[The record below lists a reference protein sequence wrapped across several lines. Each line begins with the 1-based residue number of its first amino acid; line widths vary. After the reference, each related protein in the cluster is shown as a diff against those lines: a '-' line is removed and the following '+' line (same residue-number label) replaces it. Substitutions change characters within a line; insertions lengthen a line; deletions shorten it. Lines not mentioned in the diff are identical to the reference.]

1 MVKKKIVKKTAIR
14 KQNSKKT
21 RTRKEPS
28 SSQLFSKV
36 IAVSESTK
44 TISSEI
50 KNMTKI
56 FKENQKILVAMND
69 MIDTLSSSMIQIQ
82 KQSKQIN
89 IIEEDTERL
98 FSGLN
103 QMKGNTKIITKLNE
117 QTVKLEEKIKSIE
130 QSHKSTSKT
139 DELVQTVSE
148 SLDSIRNNSK
158 MIMKVADR
166 VDDLKDEIKT
176 VAKEARSTSG
186 ITEQI
191 DDLRNSIKSISNRTG
206 DIGNDMSN
214 IKNEIGGI
222 VKDTNISSVLGDG
235 LKTFK
240 TEIEEKISGLSNLI
254 NRSDSLASEFHKK
267 TDKVVQE
274 IEGIKNVTN
283 KASNDNSKEVLA
295 LLKLSEYQSGIRMN
309 AESKYGDMK
318 DIEKMTADTID
329 IINLFDKLSI
339 ESNEKIPLPH
349 EVRQWAVGKIFDC
362 ADKWEL
368 RFSEVFQILVDNLG
382 KELLKEAVRIQQVR
396 DIFGIRAV
404 DEIRN
409 ELNISLTSF
418 DTSYSF
424 SSFFFLLRTANIAKI
439 AAIQIEVNIIFE
451 KLTYMYGI
459 AAARF
464 SCITALLSRMSVI
477 PV

>member
-1 MVKKKIVKKTAIR
+1 MVKKKIVKKTAVR
-14 KQNSKKT
+14 KQNSKKI

-166 VDDLKDEIKT
+166 VDDLKDEIST
-176 VAKEARSTSG
+176 VAKEAKSTSG

-283 KASNDNSKEVLA
+283 KASNDSSKEVLA

-318 DIEKMTADTID
+318 GIKKMTADTTD

-382 KELLKEAVRIQQVR
+382 KDLLKEAVRIQQVR

-409 ELNISLTSF
+409 ELNIS
-418 DTSYSF
+418 
-424 SSFFFLLRTANIAKI
+424 
-439 AAIQIEVNIIFE
+439 
-451 KLTYMYGI
+451 
-459 AAARF
+459 
-464 SCITALLSRMSVI
+464 
-477 PV
+477 

>member
-1 MVKKKIVKKTAIR
+1 MVKKKIVKKTAVR

-409 ELNISLTSF
+409 ELNIS
-418 DTSYSF
+418 
-424 SSFFFLLRTANIAKI
+424 
-439 AAIQIEVNIIFE
+439 
-451 KLTYMYGI
+451 
-459 AAARF
+459 
-464 SCITALLSRMSVI
+464 
-477 PV
+477 

>member
-1 MVKKKIVKKTAIR
+1 MVKKKIVKKTAVR

-166 VDDLKDEIKT
+166 VDDLKDEIRT

-382 KELLKEAVRIQQVR
+382 KGLLKEAVRIQQVR

-404 DEIRN
+404 DEIRS
-409 ELNISLTSF
+409 ELNIS
-418 DTSYSF
+418 
-424 SSFFFLLRTANIAKI
+424 
-439 AAIQIEVNIIFE
+439 
-451 KLTYMYGI
+451 
-459 AAARF
+459 
-464 SCITALLSRMSVI
+464 
-477 PV
+477 

>member
-44 TISSEI
+44 TISNEI

-176 VAKEARSTSG
+176 VAKDARSTSG

-191 DDLRNSIKSISNRTG
+191 DDLRDSIKSISNRTG
-206 DIGNDMSN
+206 DIGKDMSN

-382 KELLKEAVRIQQVR
+382 KDLLKEAVRIQQVR

-409 ELNISLTSF
+409 ELNIS
-418 DTSYSF
+418 
-424 SSFFFLLRTANIAKI
+424 
-439 AAIQIEVNIIFE
+439 
-451 KLTYMYGI
+451 
-459 AAARF
+459 
-464 SCITALLSRMSVI
+464 
-477 PV
+477 

>member
-409 ELNISLTSF
+409 ELNIS
-418 DTSYSF
+418 
-424 SSFFFLLRTANIAKI
+424 
-439 AAIQIEVNIIFE
+439 
-451 KLTYMYGI
+451 
-459 AAARF
+459 
-464 SCITALLSRMSVI
+464 
-477 PV
+477 

>member
-44 TISSEI
+44 TISNEI

-130 QSHKSTSKT
+130 QSQKSTSKT

-206 DIGNDMSN
+206 DIGKDMSN

-274 IEGIKNVTN
+274 IEGIKNITN

-309 AESKYGDMK
+309 AESKYGGMK
-318 DIEKMTADTID
+318 DIEKMTSDTTD

-409 ELNISLTSF
+409 ELNIS
-418 DTSYSF
+418 
-424 SSFFFLLRTANIAKI
+424 
-439 AAIQIEVNIIFE
+439 
-451 KLTYMYGI
+451 
-459 AAARF
+459 
-464 SCITALLSRMSVI
+464 
-477 PV
+477 

>member
-1 MVKKKIVKKTAIR
+1 MVKKKIVKKTAVR

-206 DIGNDMSN
+206 DIGKDMSN

-409 ELNISLTSF
+409 ELNIS
-418 DTSYSF
+418 
-424 SSFFFLLRTANIAKI
+424 
-439 AAIQIEVNIIFE
+439 
-451 KLTYMYGI
+451 
-459 AAARF
+459 
-464 SCITALLSRMSVI
+464 
-477 PV
+477 

>member
-14 KQNSKKT
+14 KQNSKKI

-103 QMKGNTKIITKLNE
+103 QMKGNTKIIAKLNE

-166 VDDLKDEIKT
+166 VDDLKDEIST
-176 VAKEARSTSG
+176 VAKEAKSTSG

-368 RFSEVFQILVDNLG
+368 RFSEVFQVLVDNLG
-382 KELLKEAVRIQQVR
+382 KDLLKEAIRIQQVR

-409 ELNISLTSF
+409 ELNIS
-418 DTSYSF
+418 
-424 SSFFFLLRTANIAKI
+424 
-439 AAIQIEVNIIFE
+439 
-451 KLTYMYGI
+451 
-459 AAARF
+459 
-464 SCITALLSRMSVI
+464 
-477 PV
+477 

>member
-166 VDDLKDEIKT
+166 VDDLKDEIRT

-409 ELNISLTSF
+409 ELNIS
-418 DTSYSF
+418 
-424 SSFFFLLRTANIAKI
+424 
-439 AAIQIEVNIIFE
+439 
-451 KLTYMYGI
+451 
-459 AAARF
+459 
-464 SCITALLSRMSVI
+464 
-477 PV
+477 

>member
-1 MVKKKIVKKTAIR
+1 MVKKKIVKKTAVR

-69 MIDTLSSSMIQIQ
+69 MIDTLSSSMVQIQ

-148 SLDSIRNNSK
+148 SLDSIRNNSR
-158 MIMKVADR
+158 MVMKVADR
-166 VDDLKDEIKT
+166 VDDLKDEIKI
-176 VAKEARSTSG
+176 VAKEAGSTSG

-191 DDLRNSIKSISNRTG
+191 DELRNSIKSISNRTG
-206 DIGNDMSN
+206 DIGKDMSN

-240 TEIEEKISGLSNLI
+240 SEIEEKISGLSNLI

-267 TDKVVQE
+267 TDKIVQE
-274 IEGIKNVTN
+274 IEGIKNVTDR
-283 KASNDNSKEVLA
+283 ASNDSSKEVLA
-295 LLKLSEYQSGIRMN
+295 LLKLSEYQSGIRMR
-309 AESKYGDMK
+309 AESKYGDIK
-318 DIEKMTADTID
+318 DIEIMTNDTTD
-329 IINLFDKLSI
+329 IINLFDRVSI

-362 ADKWEL
+362 ADRWEL

-382 KELLKEAVRIQQVR
+382 KELLKESIRVQQVR

-404 DEIRN
+404 DEIRS
-409 ELNISLTSF
+409 ELNIS
-418 DTSYSF
+418 
-424 SSFFFLLRTANIAKI
+424 
-439 AAIQIEVNIIFE
+439 
-451 KLTYMYGI
+451 
-459 AAARF
+459 
-464 SCITALLSRMSVI
+464 
-477 PV
+477 

>member
-368 RFSEVFQILVDNLG
+368 RFSEVFQILVNNLG
-382 KELLKEAVRIQQVR
+382 KDLLKEAVRIQQVR

-409 ELNISLTSF
+409 ELNIS
-418 DTSYSF
+418 
-424 SSFFFLLRTANIAKI
+424 
-439 AAIQIEVNIIFE
+439 
-451 KLTYMYGI
+451 
-459 AAARF
+459 
-464 SCITALLSRMSVI
+464 
-477 PV
+477 

>member
-283 KASNDNSKEVLA
+283 KASNDSSKEVLA

-318 DIEKMTADTID
+318 DIEKMTTDTID

-368 RFSEVFQILVDNLG
+368 RFSEVFQILIDNLG

-409 ELNISLTSF
+409 ELNIS
-418 DTSYSF
+418 
-424 SSFFFLLRTANIAKI
+424 
-439 AAIQIEVNIIFE
+439 
-451 KLTYMYGI
+451 
-459 AAARF
+459 
-464 SCITALLSRMSVI
+464 
-477 PV
+477 

>member
-1 MVKKKIVKKTAIR
+1 MVKKKIVKKTAVR

-166 VDDLKDEIKT
+166 VDDLKDEIRT

-368 RFSEVFQILVDNLG
+368 RFSEVFQILVNNLG
-382 KELLKEAVRIQQVR
+382 KDLLKEAVRIQQVR

-409 ELNISLTSF
+409 ELNIS
-418 DTSYSF
+418 
-424 SSFFFLLRTANIAKI
+424 
-439 AAIQIEVNIIFE
+439 
-451 KLTYMYGI
+451 
-459 AAARF
+459 
-464 SCITALLSRMSVI
+464 
-477 PV
+477 

>member
-21 RTRKEPS
+21 STRKEPS

-166 VDDLKDEIKT
+166 VDDLKDEIRT

-274 IEGIKNVTN
+274 IEGIKKVTN

-368 RFSEVFQILVDNLG
+368 RFSEVFQVLVDNLG
-382 KELLKEAVRIQQVR
+382 KDLLKEAIRIQQVR

-409 ELNISLTSF
+409 ELNIS
-418 DTSYSF
+418 
-424 SSFFFLLRTANIAKI
+424 
-439 AAIQIEVNIIFE
+439 
-451 KLTYMYGI
+451 
-459 AAARF
+459 
-464 SCITALLSRMSVI
+464 
-477 PV
+477 

>member
-1 MVKKKIVKKTAIR
+1 MVKKKIVKKTAVR

-148 SLDSIRNNSK
+148 SLDSIRNNSR
-158 MIMKVADR
+158 MVMKVADR
-166 VDDLKDEIKT
+166 VDDLKDEIKI
-176 VAKEARSTSG
+176 VAKEAGSTSG

-191 DDLRNSIKSISNRTG
+191 DELRNSIKSISNRTG
-206 DIGNDMSN
+206 DIGKDMSN

-240 TEIEEKISGLSNLI
+240 SEIEEKISGLSNLI

-267 TDKVVQE
+267 TDKIVQE
-274 IEGIKNVTN
+274 IEGIKNVTDR
-283 KASNDNSKEVLA
+283 ASNDSSKEVLA
-295 LLKLSEYQSGIRMN
+295 LLKLSEYQSGIRMR
-309 AESKYGDMK
+309 AESKYGDIK
-318 DIEKMTADTID
+318 DIEIMTNDTTD
-329 IINLFDKLSI
+329 IINLFDRVSI

-362 ADKWEL
+362 ADRWEL

-382 KELLKEAVRIQQVR
+382 KELLKESIRVQQVR

-404 DEIRN
+404 DEIRS
-409 ELNISLTSF
+409 ELNIS
-418 DTSYSF
+418 
-424 SSFFFLLRTANIAKI
+424 
-439 AAIQIEVNIIFE
+439 
-451 KLTYMYGI
+451 
-459 AAARF
+459 
-464 SCITALLSRMSVI
+464 
-477 PV
+477 

>member
-1 MVKKKIVKKTAIR
+1 MVKKKIVKKTAVR

-166 VDDLKDEIKT
+166 VDDLKDEIST
-176 VAKEARSTSG
+176 VAKEAKSTSG

-382 KELLKEAVRIQQVR
+382 KDLLKEAVRIQQVR

-409 ELNISLTSF
+409 ELNIS
-418 DTSYSF
+418 
-424 SSFFFLLRTANIAKI
+424 
-439 AAIQIEVNIIFE
+439 
-451 KLTYMYGI
+451 
-459 AAARF
+459 
-464 SCITALLSRMSVI
+464 
-477 PV
+477 

>member
-1 MVKKKIVKKTAIR
+1 MVKKKIVKKTAVR

-36 IAVSESTK
+36 VTVSESTK
-44 TISSEI
+44 TISNEI

-176 VAKEARSTSG
+176 VAKEAKSTSG

-206 DIGNDMSN
+206 DIGKDMSN

-409 ELNISLTSF
+409 ELNIS
-418 DTSYSF
+418 
-424 SSFFFLLRTANIAKI
+424 
-439 AAIQIEVNIIFE
+439 
-451 KLTYMYGI
+451 
-459 AAARF
+459 
-464 SCITALLSRMSVI
+464 
-477 PV
+477 

>member
-1 MVKKKIVKKTAIR
+1 MAKKKIVKKTVT
-14 KQNSKKT
+14 KKENSKKPK
-21 RTRKEPS
+21 TRKEPS
-28 SSQLFSKV
+28 PLQLFNKV
-36 IAVSESTK
+36 TAVSESTK
-44 TISSEI
+44 TISNEI

-69 MIDTLSSSMIQIQ
+69 MIDTLSSSIIQIQ

-103 QMKGNTKIITKLNE
+103 QMKGNTRIITKLNE
-117 QTVKLEEKIKSIE
+117 QTVKLEEKIKNIE

-166 VDDLKDEIKT
+166 VDDLKDEFKI
-176 VAKEARSTSG
+176 VAKEAGSTSG
-186 ITEQI
+186 ITKQI
-191 DDLRNSIKSISNRTG
+191 DELRNSIKSISNRTG
-206 DIGNDMSN
+206 DIGEDMSN
-214 IKNEIGGI
+214 IRNEIGGI
-222 VKDTNISSVLGDG
+222 VKDTNISSILGDG

-240 TEIEEKISGLSNLI
+240 SEIEDKISGLSNII

-267 TDKVVQE
+267 TDKVVQD
-274 IEGIKNVTN
+274 IESIKNVTN
-283 KASNDNSKEVLA
+283 KASSDSSKEVLA
-295 LLKLSEYQSGIRMN
+295 LLKLSEYQSGIRMQ
-309 AESKYGDMK
+309 AESKYGGMK
-318 DIEKMTADTID
+318 DVEKMTTDTTD
-329 IINLFDKLSI
+329 VINLFDKLSI

-409 ELNISLTSF
+409 KLNIS
-418 DTSYSF
+418 
-424 SSFFFLLRTANIAKI
+424 
-439 AAIQIEVNIIFE
+439 
-451 KLTYMYGI
+451 
-459 AAARF
+459 
-464 SCITALLSRMSVI
+464 
-477 PV
+477 

>member
-44 TISSEI
+44 TISNEI

-117 QTVKLEEKIKSIE
+117 QSVKLEEKIKSIE

-283 KASNDNSKEVLA
+283 KASNDSSKEVLA

-318 DIEKMTADTID
+318 DIEKMTTDTID

-368 RFSEVFQILVDNLG
+368 RFSEVFQILIDNLG

-409 ELNISLTSF
+409 ELNIS
-418 DTSYSF
+418 
-424 SSFFFLLRTANIAKI
+424 
-439 AAIQIEVNIIFE
+439 
-451 KLTYMYGI
+451 
-459 AAARF
+459 
-464 SCITALLSRMSVI
+464 
-477 PV
+477 

>member
-1 MVKKKIVKKTAIR
+1 MVKKKIVKKTAVR

-36 IAVSESTK
+36 VAVSESTK

-166 VDDLKDEIKT
+166 VDDLKDEIRT

-206 DIGNDMSN
+206 DIGKDMSN

-222 VKDTNISSVLGDG
+222 VKDTNISSILGDG

-240 TEIEEKISGLSNLI
+240 SEIEEKISGLSNLI

-409 ELNISLTSF
+409 ELNIS
-418 DTSYSF
+418 
-424 SSFFFLLRTANIAKI
+424 
-439 AAIQIEVNIIFE
+439 
-451 KLTYMYGI
+451 
-459 AAARF
+459 
-464 SCITALLSRMSVI
+464 
-477 PV
+477 